1 MEDLKQFLETSFKGL
16 ERGLVA
22 TPNKREDLEA
32 FAKANGGSMDILLM
46 QMAMNFGY
54 KIALE
59 NVQAVLD
66 SEAAQMGEQCIKG
79 KWKLRA
85 PSKLPK
91 SSYPMVGM
99 VYEGVDKFFGKRTIG
114 VLVEMFDQNDEAVL
128 KTIENKLV
136 SVDKTSLK
144 IVVGKE

>member
-1 MEDLKQFLETSFKGL
+1 MS
-16 ERGLVA
+16 
-22 TPNKREDLEA
+22 
-32 FAKANGGSMDILLM
+32 
-46 QMAMNFGY
+46 
-54 KIALE
+54 
-59 NVQAVLD
+59 
-66 SEAAQMGEQCIKG
+66 EQCIKG

-91 SSYPMVGM
+91 STYPMVGM
-99 VYEGVDKFFGKRTIG
+99 VYEGVDKFFGRRMVG